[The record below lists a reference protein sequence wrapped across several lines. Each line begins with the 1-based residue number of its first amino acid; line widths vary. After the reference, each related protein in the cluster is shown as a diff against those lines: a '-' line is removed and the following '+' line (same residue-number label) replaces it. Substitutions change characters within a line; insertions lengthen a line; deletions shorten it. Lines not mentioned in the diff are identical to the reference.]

1 MRRTTFLVAALL
13 AAPSV
18 AVARPQSA
26 PRSLEVDKLGYYVGT
41 WEGHGETMG
50 GPLGSAGKLASRQ
63 TCSWFAG
70 GFQVICRGEEQGP
83 SGKRQFLNVLA
94 YDDSSKAYTEYSVSS
109 RGEAEYDRGGSLAGN
124 TLMFI
129 VDSDA
134 GGKPA
139 KFRYSE
145 THVSPGRYTYRAE
158 VSVDGGK
165 WSELAKGAIVW
176 VK

>member
-1 MRRTTFLVAALL
+1 MRRTICLAAALL
-13 AAPSV
+13 AAPSL
-18 AVARPQSA
+18 AVAQPQS
-26 PRSLEVDKLGYYVGT
+26 PRRSAAVNKLGYYIGT
-41 WEGHGETMG
+41 WAGHGETKG

-63 TCSWFAG
+63 TCNWFAG
-70 GFQVICRGEEQGP
+70 RFQVICHGEEQGP

-94 YDDSSKAYTEYSVSS
+94 YDDTSSAYTEYSVSS
-109 RGEAEYDRGGSLAGN
+109 RGEAEYDRGGSLVGR

-134 GGKPA
+134 DGKPA

-145 THVSPGRYTYRAE
+145 THVSQNRYTYRAE
-158 VSVDGGK
+158 VVVDGGK
-165 WSELAKGAIVW
+165 WSELAQGEIVR